1 MEPDLELH
9 EWIKFSLRRKGSSL
23 AQVSNELNV
32 GQGTVTAV
40 CQGRRRSR
48 RVESTIAKALGL
60 AVEELFLRDI
70 RLKSGG
76 KIHDLK

>member
-23 AQVSNELNV
+23 AQVSDELKV

-48 RVESTIAKALGL
+48 RIESALAKALGL
-60 AVEELFLRDI
+60 AVEELFPARYSSEK
-70 RLKSGG
+70 REKNS
-76 KIHDLK
+76 